1 MTLSITFDKGVFTG
15 GSKITLNTVEVS
27 EDYTNKLIL
36 SIPTI
41 LQEQKQS
48 GPLPEKKII
57 DLLWITH
64 TLQIRGD
71 ITPTASKTAKE
82 IRDDLVTLFKGAQT
96 DGGSIV
102 MTYGGDTIN
111 GYIEK
116 MVIIEK
122 ASDYDPSSDAVE
134 KSDYQDVAKYG
145 IQITFVEGKSP
156 SGG

>member
-1 MTLSITFDKGVFTG
+1 MTLSITFAKGVF
-15 GSKITLNTVEVS
+15 SVTLNTVEVS
-27 EDYTNKLIL
+27 EDFTNKLIL
-36 SIPTI
+36 SIPNI

-48 GPLPEKKII
+48 GTLPEKKVI

-82 IRDDLVTLFKGAQT
+82 VRDDFVSIFKGAET
-96 DGGSIV
+96 DGGSITMV
-102 MTYGGDTIN
+102 YGGDTIN
-111 GYIEK
+111 GYMEK

-122 ASDYDPSSDAVE
+122 PTDYDPTDDADE
-134 KSDYQDVAKYG
+134 KATFQDVAKYS
-145 IQITFVEGKSP
+145 IQITFIEGKSP